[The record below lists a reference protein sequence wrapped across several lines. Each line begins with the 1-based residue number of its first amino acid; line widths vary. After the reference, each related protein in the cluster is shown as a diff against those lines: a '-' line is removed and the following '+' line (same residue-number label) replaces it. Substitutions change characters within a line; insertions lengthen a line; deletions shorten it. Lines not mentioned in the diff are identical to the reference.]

1 MGPSPLAGEGWV
13 GGTNEGKLPP
23 AGLGPS
29 LTGRPAERA
38 SRPDSPADG
47 LKSFFDPLVSPADG
61 LKSFFDPL
69 VSPADGLKSFL
80 DPPHPASPARGE
92 GPEEEPFRP
101 RGFASRV
108 SRGRSGGRG

>member
-1 MGPSPLAGEGWV
+1 MRIPSWLGKAHPQGPSPLAGEGWV

-29 LTGRPAERA
+29 LTGRLAEWA
-38 SRPDSPADG
+38 SRADG
-47 LKSFFDPLVSPADG
+47 
-61 LKSFFDPL
+61 L

-108 SRGRSGGRG
+108 ARGEGPPAQSPPRGAEGVS

>member
-1 MGPSPLAGEGWV
+1 MRIPSWLGKAHPQGPSPLAGEGWV

-38 SRPDSPADG
+38 SRADG
-47 LKSFFDPLVSPADG
+47 
-61 LKSFFDPL
+61 L

-80 DPPHPASPARGE
+80 DPPTQPP
-92 GPEEEPFRP
+92 P
-101 RGFASRV
+101 RGGMGLRKSLSDPEDLHHASR
-108 SRGRSGGRG
+108 GGGLGRGDE